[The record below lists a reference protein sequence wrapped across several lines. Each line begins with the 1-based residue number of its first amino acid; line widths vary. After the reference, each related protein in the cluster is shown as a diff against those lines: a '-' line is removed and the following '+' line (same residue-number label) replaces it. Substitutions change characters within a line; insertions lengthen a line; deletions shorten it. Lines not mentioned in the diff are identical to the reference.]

1 MVGDE
6 LKEPQNSYGMNVYDL
21 MAYHGL
27 TTSATLVKN
36 VVDALQRE
44 IRKLRKDKED
54 LCKMWG
60 IDPGTKRRKAMQV
73 RIIKEEHLL
82 LDGTL
87 IVRYVPE
94 YKGWFLWHRYVEY
107 DCEACNVQASFKTHE
122 EAQAFLDNAVRMRG
136 RDLTT
141 VVAVGEAERT
151 GKS

>member
-6 LKEPQNSYGMNVYDL
+6 LKESQNSYGMNVYDL
-21 MAYHGL
+21 MNYHGL
-27 TTSATLVKN
+27 STSAKLVEQ
-36 VVDALQRE
+36 VVGALQRE
-44 IRKLRKDKED
+44 IRKLKKDKAE

-73 RIIKEEHLL
+73 RIVKEEHLL
-82 LDGTL
+82 LDGKL
-87 IVRYVPE
+87 SVHYVPE
-94 YKGWFLWHRYVEY
+94 YKGWFFWNRFVEY
-107 DCEACNVQASFKTHE
+107 DCDSCCTQASFETHE

-141 VVAVGEAERT
+141 VVAVGEAERM

>member
-21 MAYHGL
+21 MNYHGL
-27 TTSATLVKN
+27 STSAKLVEQ
-36 VVDALQRE
+36 VVGALQRE
-44 IRKLRKDKED
+44 IRKLKKDKAD

-73 RIIKEEHLL
+73 RIVKEEHLL

-94 YKGWFLWHRYVEY
+94 YKGWFLWNRYEEY
-107 DCEACNVQASFKTHE
+107 DCEACNVQASFKTYE
-122 EAQAFLDNAVRMRG
+122 EAQEFLDNAVRMRG

>member
-21 MAYHGL
+21 MNYHGL
-27 TTSATLVKN
+27 STSAKLVEQ
-36 VVDALQRE
+36 VVGALQRE
-44 IRKLRKDKED
+44 IRKLKKDKAD

-73 RIIKEEHLL
+73 RIVKEEHLL

-94 YKGWFLWHRYVEY
+94 YKGWFLWNRYVEY
-107 DCEACNVQASFKTHE
+107 DCEACNVQASFKTYE
-122 EAQAFLDNAVRMRG
+122 EAQEFLDNAVRMRG

>member
-60 IDPGTKRRKAMQV
+60 IDPGTKRKKMLQV
-73 RIIKEEHLL
+73 RIVKEEHLP
-82 LDGTL
+82 LDGKL
-87 IVRYVPE
+87 SVHYVPE
-94 YKGWFLWHRYVEY
+94 YKGWFFWNRFVEY
-107 DCEACNVQASFKTHE
+107 DCDSCCTQASFDSIEKAKE
-122 EAQAFLDNAVRMRG
+122 FLDNAVRMQG

-141 VVAVGEAERT
+141 VVMVGEAD
-151 GKS
+151 KK

>member
-21 MAYHGL
+21 MNYHGL
-27 TTSATLVKN
+27 STSAKLVEQ
-36 VVDALQRE
+36 VVGALQRE
-44 IRKLRKDKED
+44 IRKLKKDKAD

-73 RIIKEEHLL
+73 RIVKEEHLL

-94 YKGWFLWHRYVEY
+94 YKGWFLWNRYVEY
-107 DCEACNVQASFKTHE
+107 DCEACNVQASFKTYE
-122 EAQAFLDNAVRMRG
+122 EAQEFLDNAVRMRG
-136 RDLTT
+136 RDVTT